1 MTINSIF
8 KNSLMKTLF
17 LDGFQTKNDS
27 IEFISKGIKE
37 SLKNHGWEVES
48 ISLKEY
54 DITPC
59 QGCFDCWVKTPGT
72 CKIEDDGNNIV
83 NKLVQSDLIIH
94 YTPITF
100 GGYSYQ
106 LKKLLDR
113 FIPVLLPYFQKI
125 NGEIHHKFRYEPR
138 PSIIVIGVLNEPNYA
153 QETTFRKLV
162 KRNSLNMGA
171 PLHEVIV
178 HSENSD
184 KSDLFNQ
191 FTTLIN
197 KVEAK

>member
-1 MTINSIF
+1 
-8 KNSLMKTLF
+8 MKALI
-17 LDGFQTKNDS
+17 LDGFEKENDS
-27 IEFISKGIKE
+27 IVRISKD
-37 SLKNHGWEVES
+37 LKGVLEKRGWEVES
-48 ISLKEY
+48 ISLREH

-59 QGCFDCWVKTPGT
+59 QGCFDCWVKIPGA
-72 CKIEDDGNNIV
+72 CKIEDDGSEILK
-83 NKLVQSDLIIH
+83 KLVQSELIIH

-100 GGYSYQ
+100 GGYSSQ
-106 LKKLLDR
+106 LKKLMDR

-125 NGEIHHKFRYEPR
+125 DGEIHHKFRYESR
-138 PSIIVIGVLNEPNYA
+138 PSIIVIGVLNEPNEA
-153 QETTFRKLV
+153 QEKTFRKLV

-178 HSENSD
+178 HSENND

-197 KVEAK
+197 KVEVK